1 MFLLAVELVNR
12 HALGGVLS
20 SDSVASASQG
30 QITSLVDPKTSEG
43 EDGGHDW
50 DVICPELA
58 TASSRRLNILVK
70 AVKSALSD
78 NVLG

>member
-1 MFLLAVELVNR
+1 MFLLAVEPVNH

-20 SDSVASASQG
+20 SDSVASVSQG
-30 QITSLVDPKTSEG
+30 QIPSLADPQTSEG
-43 EDGGHDW
+43 EDAGHAGDSTS
-50 DVICPELA
+50 PGLA
-58 TASSRRLNILVK
+58 SASSRRLNILVK